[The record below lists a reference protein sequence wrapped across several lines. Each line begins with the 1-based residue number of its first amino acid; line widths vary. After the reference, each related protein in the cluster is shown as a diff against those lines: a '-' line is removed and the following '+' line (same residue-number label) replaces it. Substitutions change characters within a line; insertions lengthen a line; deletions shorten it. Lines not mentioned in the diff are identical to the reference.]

1 MQSPLP
7 TGVKP
12 GKKLGAARIV
22 RYIGHMEAD
31 PKQTGE
37 ALRELRFSRGLSL
50 RGLARKSGCSPSFIS
65 QVEQG
70 KTSPSLVSA
79 KRICR
84 ALDMTVADFLALNAE
99 RRKARHVPKCN
110 PSQLV
115 AKWPKA
121 SLHHLLPAT
130 EQTNFSILVLEL
142 PPRGQTAWRAAK
154 RTMQELAVVLNGTVV
169 FEIGNEPK
177 RMSRNDGVYFD
188 LLNRHR
194 WRNVGRGQARVL
206 LLNPNFTEVPDTD

>member
-1 MQSPLP
+1 
-7 TGVKP
+7 
-12 GKKLGAARIV
+12 
-22 RYIGHMEAD
+22 MEAD
-31 PKQTGE
+31 PKQTGQ
-37 ALRELRFSRGLSL
+37 ALRELRRSRGLSL
-50 RGLARKSGCSPSFIS
+50 RDLARKSSCSASFIS

-84 ALDMTVADFLALNAE
+84 ALDMMVAEFLALNNE
-99 RRKARHVPKCN
+99 RRKARHVPRSN

-115 AKWPKA
+115 TKWPKA

-142 PPRGQTAWRAAK
+142 PTRGQTAWRAAK
-154 RTMQELAVVLNGTVV
+154 RTMLELGVVLKGTVL
-169 FEIGNEPK
+169 FEIGDESK
-177 RMSRNDGVYFD
+177 RMSHNDAVYFD

-194 WRNVGRGQARVL
+194 WRNVGRGHARVL

>member
-1 MQSPLP
+1 
-7 TGVKP
+7 
-12 GKKLGAARIV
+12 
-22 RYIGHMEAD
+22 MEAD

-37 ALRELRFSRGLSL
+37 ALRELRRSRGLSL
-50 RGLARKSGCSPSFIS
+50 RELARKSGCSPSFIS

-84 ALDMTVADFLALNAE
+84 ALDLMVAEFLTLNAA
-99 RRKARHVPKCN
+99 RRKARHIPNCD

-115 AKWPKA
+115 TKWPRA

-154 RTMQELAVVLNGTVV
+154 RTMQELGVVLAGKVV
-169 FEIGNEPK
+169 FEIGDESK
-177 RMSRNDGVYFD
+177 RMSDNDAVYFD

-194 WRNVGRGQARVL
+194 WRNVGRGHARVL